1 MSNYHKQFVK
11 GFVDFLFD
19 NDEKVASSTFADVCM
34 LYFEIEIS
42 QTQGQNRSHCQDIHY
57 LPEIVDPM
65 PG

>member
-1 MSNYHKQFVK
+1 MYKALSGEVIILT
-11 GFVDFLFD
+11 V
-19 NDEKVASSTFADVCM
+19 ADVCM